1 MALASLRTLPSLLPL
16 SALLTLLRPMR
27 PRLTL
32 ALRSVFMA
40 RRLRHRLLVSSDRW
54 LRLGRLLLA
63 LDRRDRD
70 GSRPLHACASPL
82 PRLRARDGRSNLPWR
97 RWRVGTLARLPL
109 VLPRLRLRA
118 LPLILLSSYRVLR
131 LIPILLPLQRL
142 LLLHPGIA
150 IP

>member
-1 MALASLRTLPSLLPL
+1 MAL
-16 SALLTLLRPMR
+16 
-27 PRLTL
+27 
-32 ALRSVFMA
+32 
-40 RRLRHRLLVSSDRW
+40 RLRRRLLVPSDRR
-54 LRLGRLLLA
+54 LRLGRLPLA

-70 GSRPLHACASPL
+70 GSRPLRTLASPL
-82 PRLRARDGRSNLPWR
+82 PRLRARDGRSNLPRR
-97 RWRVGTLARLPL
+97 RWRAGTLAGLLL

-131 LIPILLPLQRL
+131 SIPILFALQRL